1 MQERNRFDAAFEASH
16 FETVCEATY
25 RKLSVNIMTIDI
37 LKNFIQSSHINFLYG
52 SGVSRPY
59 LATLGNIEKWLTAL
73 AENASDEPYKEV
85 IEASLYKA
93 YCDGVILKNQYLSLA
108 FDEKLLETKSAY
120 AEFFSICNELM
131 NKRNSQLL
139 NKQINLFTTNIDL
152 LAEETLSKSGIELND
167 GFRGTIKPVYNESNF
182 QISLSKSSLQFH
194 KQSEVP
200 MFNLIKIHG
209 AVNWR
214 EHDGVIISDT
224 LLLWKIEQALEKI
237 SKNYFVELQNAD
249 KKDKT
254 FDEVKTEADDIALML
269 PDDAYKDFFAAYNEI
284 VMINPTKEKFKTSV
298 LDYYFYELMRI
309 YSNALERENSIL
321 FVMGFSFADEHIAQ
335 ITKRAADTNPTL
347 QVIVF
352 AYSEKDEE
360 GYKKNLQIEHG
371 CSNNNIL
378 ILTPT
383 KFKEL
388 NNEKYSGLCSKV
400 TNFDLRTINLI
411 FKEISN
417 NIHSCYG
424 A

>member
-1 MQERNRFDAAFEASH
+1 
-16 FETVCEATY
+16 
-25 RKLSVNIMTIDI
+25 MTLDI
-37 LKNFIQSSHINFLYG
+37 LRNFIQSSHINFLYG

-59 LATLGNIEKWLTAL
+59 LETLGNIETWLTAL
-73 AENASDEPYKEV
+73 AEDVSDESYKEV

-93 YCDGVILKNQYLSLA
+93 YCDGVILKNRYLSFA
-108 FDEKLLETKSAY
+108 SDEQLLETKSAY
-120 AEFFSICNELM
+120 SEFFSICNELM

-139 NKQINLFTTNIDL
+139 SKQINLFTTNIDL

-167 GFRGTIKPVYNESNF
+167 GFRGTIKPVYSESNF
-182 QISLSKSSLQFH
+182 QISLSKASMQFH

-200 MFNLIKIHG
+200 MFNLIKVHG

-214 EHDGVIISDT
+214 EQDGAIVSDT
-224 LLLWKIEQALEKI
+224 LLLWDIEQALKKI
-237 SKNYFVELQNAD
+237 DREYFVDLKKAD
-249 KKDKT
+249 GEDKT
-254 FDEVKTEADDIALML
+254 FDEVKTEADDIALVL
-269 PDDAYKDFFAAYNEI
+269 PDEAYKDFFEAYNKI

-298 LDYYFYELMRI
+298 LDYHFYELMRI

-321 FVMGFSFADEHIAQ
+321 FVTGFSFADEHIAQ

-347 QVIVF
+347 QVVVF
-352 AYSEKDEE
+352 AYSDKDEE

-371 CSNNNIL
+371 CCNNNIL
-378 ILTPT
+378 ILTPK

-388 NNEKYSGLCSKV
+388 NGEKNEELCKTIS
-400 TNFDLRTINLI
+400 NFDLRTINLI

>member
-1 MQERNRFDAAFEASH
+1 
-16 FETVCEATY
+16 
-25 RKLSVNIMTIDI
+25 MTLEI
-37 LKNFIQSSHINFLYG
+37 LRNFIQSSNINFLYG
-52 SGVSRPY
+52 SGISRPY
-59 LATLGNIEKWLTAL
+59 LATLGNIEKWLTML
-73 AENASDEPYKEV
+73 AEDSSGEPYKEV

-93 YCDGVILKNQYLSLA
+93 YCDGVILKNSSLSYSTNKD
-108 FDEKLLETKSAY
+108 FLETKSAY
-120 AEFFSICNELM
+120 ADFFSICNELM

-139 NKQINLFTTNIDL
+139 SKQINLFTTNIDL
-152 LAEETLSKSGIELND
+152 LVEETLSKSGIELND

-182 QISLSKSSLQFH
+182 QISLSKASMQFH

-200 MFNLIKIHG
+200 MFNLIKVHG
-209 AVNWR
+209 AVNWI
-214 EHDGVIISDT
+214 EQDGVIISDT
-224 LLLWKIEQALEKI
+224 FPMWKIEQALKKI
-237 SKNYFVELQNAD
+237 DKDYFVELQNVD

-254 FDEVKTEADDIALML
+254 FDEVKTGADDIALML
-269 PDDAYKDFFAAYNEI
+269 PDDVYKDFFAAYNQI

-298 LDYYFYELMRI
+298 LDYHFYELMRI

-347 QVIVF
+347 QVVVF

>member
-1 MQERNRFDAAFEASH
+1 
-16 FETVCEATY
+16 
-25 RKLSVNIMTIDI
+25 MTIDI
-37 LKNFIQSSHINFLYG
+37 FKKFMQSSHINFLYG

-59 LATLGNIEKWLTAL
+59 LATLGNIEKWLTVL
-73 AENASDEPYKEV
+73 AEDTSDEPYKEV

-93 YCDGVILKNQYLSLA
+93 YCDGVILKNNSLSYSTDKDFLN
-108 FDEKLLETKSAY
+108 TKSAY
-120 AEFFSICNELM
+120 ANFFSICNELM

-152 LAEETLSKSGIELND
+152 LAEATLSKSGIELND

-214 EHDGVIISDT
+214 EQDGVIISDT
-224 LLLWKIEQALEKI
+224 LLLWKIEQTLEKI
-237 SKNYFVELQNAD
+237 DKDFFVDLKNAD
-249 KKDKT
+249 KKEKT
-254 FDEVKTEADDIALML
+254 FDEVKTEAEGIALML
-269 PDDAYKDFFAAYNEI
+269 PNDAYKDFFEAYNQI

-298 LDYYFYELMRI
+298 LDYHFYELMRI

-347 QVIVF
+347 QVVVF
-352 AYSEKDEE
+352 AYSDKDEE
-360 GYKKNLQIEHG
+360 GYKKNLQIEQG

-378 ILTPT
+378 ILTPS
-383 KFKEL
+383 KFNEL
-388 NNEKYSGLCSKV
+388 NNEKYNELCSKV
-400 TNFDLRTINLI
+400 SNFDLRTINLL
-411 FKEISN
+411 FKEISQ
-417 NIHSCYG
+417 NIHFSYG
-424 A
+424 S

>member
-1 MQERNRFDAAFEASH
+1 
-16 FETVCEATY
+16 
-25 RKLSVNIMTIDI
+25 MTLDV
-37 LKNFIQSSHINFLYG
+37 LRNFIQSSHIKFLYG
-52 SGVSRPY
+52 SGISRPY
-59 LATLGNIEKWLTAL
+59 LATLGNIEKWLTML
-73 AENASDEPYKEV
+73 AEDASGEPYKEV

-93 YCDGVILKNQYLSLA
+93 YCDGVILKNSSLSYSTNKD
-108 FDEKLLETKSAY
+108 FLETKSAY
-120 AEFFSICNELM
+120 ADFFSICNELM

-139 NKQINLFTTNIDL
+139 SKQINLFTTNIDL
-152 LAEETLSKSGIELND
+152 LVEETLSKSGIELND

-182 QISLSKSSLQFH
+182 QISLSKASMQFH

-200 MFNLIKIHG
+200 MFNLIKVHG
-209 AVNWR
+209 AVNWI
-214 EHDGVIISDT
+214 EQDGVIISDT
-224 LLLWKIEQALEKI
+224 FPMWKIEQALKKI
-237 SKNYFVELQNAD
+237 DKDYFVELQNVD

-254 FDEVKTEADDIALML
+254 FDEVKTGADDIALML
-269 PDDAYKDFFAAYNEI
+269 PDDVYKDFFAAYNQI

-298 LDYYFYELMRI
+298 LDYHFYELMRI

-347 QVIVF
+347 QVVVF

>member
-1 MQERNRFDAAFEASH
+1 
-16 FETVCEATY
+16 
-25 RKLSVNIMTIDI
+25 MTLDV
-37 LKNFIQSSHINFLYG
+37 LRNFIQSSHINFLYG
-52 SGVSRPY
+52 SGISRPY
-59 LATLGNIEKWLTAL
+59 LATLGKIEKWLTML
-73 AENASDEPYKEV
+73 AEDASGEPYKEV

-93 YCDGVILKNQYLSLA
+93 YCEGVILKNSSLSYSTNKD
-108 FDEKLLETKSAY
+108 FLETKSAY
-120 AEFFSICNELM
+120 ADFFSICNELM

-139 NKQINLFTTNIDL
+139 SKQINLFTTNIDL
-152 LAEETLSKSGIELND
+152 LVEETLSKSGIELND

-182 QISLSKSSLQFH
+182 QISLSKASMQFH

-200 MFNLIKIHG
+200 MFNLIKVHG
-209 AVNWR
+209 AVNWI
-214 EHDGVIISDT
+214 EQDGVIISDT
-224 LLLWKIEQALEKI
+224 FPMWKIEQALKKI
-237 SKNYFVELQNAD
+237 DKDYFVELQNVD

-254 FDEVKTEADDIALML
+254 FDEVKTRADDIALML
-269 PDDAYKDFFAAYNEI
+269 PDDVYKDFFAAYNQI
-284 VMINPTKEKFKTSV
+284 VMINPTKEKFQTSV
-298 LDYYFYELMRI
+298 LDYHFYELMRI

-347 QVIVF
+347 QVVVF

-360 GYKKNLQIEHG
+360 GYRKNLQIEHG

>member
-1 MQERNRFDAAFEASH
+1 
-16 FETVCEATY
+16 
-25 RKLSVNIMTIDI
+25 MTLDV
-37 LKNFIQSSHINFLYG
+37 LRNFIQSSHINFLYG

-59 LATLGNIEKWLTAL
+59 LATLGNIEKWLTML
-73 AENASDEPYKEV
+73 AEDASGEPYKEV

-93 YCDGVILKNQYLSLA
+93 YCEGVILKNSSLSYSTNKD
-108 FDEKLLETKSAY
+108 FLETKSAY
-120 AEFFSICNELM
+120 ADFFSICNELM

-139 NKQINLFTTNIDL
+139 SKQINLFTTNIDL
-152 LAEETLSKSGIELND
+152 LVEETLSKSGIELND

-182 QISLSKSSLQFH
+182 QISLSKASMQFH

-200 MFNLIKIHG
+200 MFNLIKVHG
-209 AVNWR
+209 AVNWI
-214 EHDGVIISDT
+214 EQDGVIISDT
-224 LLLWKIEQALEKI
+224 FPMWKIEQALKKI
-237 SKNYFVELQNAD
+237 DKDYFVELQNVD

-254 FDEVKTEADDIALML
+254 FDEVKTGADDIALML
-269 PDDAYKDFFAAYNEI
+269 PDDVYKDFFAAYNQI

-298 LDYYFYELMRI
+298 LDYHFYELMRI

-347 QVIVF
+347 QVVVF

>member
-1 MQERNRFDAAFEASH
+1 
-16 FETVCEATY
+16 
-25 RKLSVNIMTIDI
+25 MTLEI
-37 LKNFIQSSHINFLYG
+37 LRNFIQSSNINFLYG
-52 SGVSRPY
+52 SGISRPY
-59 LATLGNIEKWLTAL
+59 LATLGNIEKWLTML
-73 AENASDEPYKEV
+73 AEDASGEPYKEV

-93 YCDGVILKNQYLSLA
+93 YCDGVILKNSSLSYSTNKD
-108 FDEKLLETKSAY
+108 FLETKSAY
-120 AEFFSICNELM
+120 ADFFSICNELM

-139 NKQINLFTTNIDL
+139 SKQINLFTTNIDL
-152 LAEETLSKSGIELND
+152 LVEETLSKSGIELND

-182 QISLSKSSLQFH
+182 QISLSKASMQFH

-200 MFNLIKIHG
+200 MFNLIKVHG
-209 AVNWR
+209 AVNWI
-214 EHDGVIISDT
+214 EQDGVIISDT
-224 LLLWKIEQALEKI
+224 FPMWKIEQALKKI
-237 SKNYFVELQNAD
+237 DKDYFVELQNVD

-254 FDEVKTEADDIALML
+254 FDEVKTGADDIALML
-269 PDDAYKDFFAAYNEI
+269 PDDVYKDFFAAYNQI

-298 LDYYFYELMRI
+298 LDYHFYELMRI

-360 GYKKNLQIEHG
+360 DYKKNLQIEHG

>member
-1 MQERNRFDAAFEASH
+1 
-16 FETVCEATY
+16 
-25 RKLSVNIMTIDI
+25 MTLDV
-37 LKNFIQSSHINFLYG
+37 LRNFIQSSHINFLYG
-52 SGVSRPY
+52 SGISRPY
-59 LATLGNIEKWLTAL
+59 LATLGNIEKWLTML
-73 AENASDEPYKEV
+73 AEDASGEPYKEV

-93 YCDGVILKNQYLSLA
+93 YCDGVILKNSSLSYSTNKD
-108 FDEKLLETKSAY
+108 FLETKSAY
-120 AEFFSICNELM
+120 ADFFSICNELM

-139 NKQINLFTTNIDL
+139 SKQINLFTTNIDL
-152 LAEETLSKSGIELND
+152 LVEETLSKSGIELND

-182 QISLSKSSLQFH
+182 QISLSKASMQFH

-200 MFNLIKIHG
+200 MFNLIKVHG
-209 AVNWR
+209 AVNWI
-214 EHDGVIISDT
+214 EQDGVIISDT
-224 LLLWKIEQALEKI
+224 FPMWKIEQALKKI
-237 SKNYFVELQNAD
+237 DKDYFVELQNVD

-254 FDEVKTEADDIALML
+254 FDEVKTGADDIALML
-269 PDDAYKDFFAAYNEI
+269 PDDVYKDFFAAYNQI

-298 LDYYFYELMRI
+298 LDYHFYELMRI

-347 QVIVF
+347 QVVVF

>member
-1 MQERNRFDAAFEASH
+1 
-16 FETVCEATY
+16 
-25 RKLSVNIMTIDI
+25 MTLEI
-37 LKNFIQSSHINFLYG
+37 LRNFIQSSNLNFLYG
-52 SGVSRPY
+52 SGISRPY
-59 LATLGNIEKWLTAL
+59 LSTLGNIEKWLTKL
-73 AENASDEPYKEV
+73 VEDDSKEPYKEV
-85 IEASLYKA
+85 IKASLYKA
-93 YCDGVILKNQYLSLA
+93 YCDGVILKNRY
-108 FDEKLLETKSAY
+108 FYPDKDFLETKSAY
-120 AEFFSICNELM
+120 TDFFSVCNELM

-152 LAEETLSKSGIELND
+152 LAEETLEKSGIELND
-167 GFRGTIKPVYNESNF
+167 GFRGTLKPAYSESNF
-182 QISLSKSSLQFH
+182 QISLSKSSMQFH
-194 KQSEVP
+194 KQAEVP
-200 MFNLIKIHG
+200 MFNLIKVHG
-209 AVNWR
+209 AVNWK
-214 EHDGVIISDT
+214 EQNETIQSDT
-224 LLLWKIEQALEKI
+224 ILMYYVQQALDKI
-237 SKNYFVELQNAD
+237 DKDYFVELQNAD
-249 KKDKT
+249 KKEKT
-254 FDEVKTEADDIALML
+254 FDEVKTEADEIALIL
-269 PDDAYKDFFAAYNEI
+269 PDDAYKEFFEAYNKI

-298 LDYYFYELMRI
+298 LDYHFYELMRI

-347 QVIVF
+347 QVVVF
-352 AYSEKDEE
+352 AYSDEDEE

-400 TNFDLRTINLI
+400 SFFDLKTINLI

>member
-1 MQERNRFDAAFEASH
+1 
-16 FETVCEATY
+16 
-25 RKLSVNIMTIDI
+25 MTLDV
-37 LKNFIQSSHINFLYG
+37 LRNFIQSSHINFLYG
-52 SGVSRPY
+52 SGISRPY
-59 LATLGNIEKWLTAL
+59 LATLGNIEKWLTML
-73 AENASDEPYKEV
+73 AEDASGEPYKEV

-93 YCDGVILKNQYLSLA
+93 YCEGVILKNSSLSYSTNKD
-108 FDEKLLETKSAY
+108 FLETKSAY
-120 AEFFSICNELM
+120 ADFFSICNELM

-139 NKQINLFTTNIDL
+139 SKQINLFTTNIDL
-152 LAEETLSKSGIELND
+152 LVEETLSKSGIELND

-182 QISLSKSSLQFH
+182 QISLSKASMQFH

-200 MFNLIKIHG
+200 MFNLIKVHG
-209 AVNWR
+209 AVNWI
-214 EHDGVIISDT
+214 EQDGVIISDT
-224 LLLWKIEQALEKI
+224 FPMWKIEQALKKI
-237 SKNYFVELQNAD
+237 DKDYFVELQNVD

-254 FDEVKTEADDIALML
+254 FDEVKTGADDIALML
-269 PDDAYKDFFAAYNEI
+269 PDDVYKDFFAAYNQI

-298 LDYYFYELMRI
+298 MDYHFYELMRI

-347 QVIVF
+347 QVVVF

>member
-1 MQERNRFDAAFEASH
+1 
-16 FETVCEATY
+16 
-25 RKLSVNIMTIDI
+25 MTLEI
-37 LKNFIQSSHINFLYG
+37 LRNFIQSSNINFLYG
-52 SGVSRPY
+52 SGISRPY
-59 LATLGNIEKWLTAL
+59 LATLGNIEKWLTML
-73 AENASDEPYKEV
+73 AEDASGEPYKEV

-93 YCDGVILKNQYLSLA
+93 YCDGIILKNSSLSYSTNKD
-108 FDEKLLETKSAY
+108 FLETKSAY
-120 AEFFSICNELM
+120 ADFFSICNELM

-139 NKQINLFTTNIDL
+139 SKQINLFTTNIDL
-152 LAEETLSKSGIELND
+152 LVEETLSKSGIELND

-182 QISLSKSSLQFH
+182 QISLSKASMQFH

-200 MFNLIKIHG
+200 MFNLIKVHG
-209 AVNWR
+209 AVNWI
-214 EHDGVIISDT
+214 EQDGVIISDT
-224 LLLWKIEQALEKI
+224 FPMWKIEQALKKI
-237 SKNYFVELQNAD
+237 DKDYFVELQNVD

-254 FDEVKTEADDIALML
+254 FDEVKTGADDIALML
-269 PDDAYKDFFAAYNEI
+269 PDDVYKDFFAAYNQI

-298 LDYYFYELMRI
+298 LDYHFYELMRI

-347 QVIVF
+347 QVVVF

>member
-1 MQERNRFDAAFEASH
+1 
-16 FETVCEATY
+16 
-25 RKLSVNIMTIDI
+25 MTLEI
-37 LKNFIQSSHINFLYG
+37 LRNFIQSSNLNFLYG
-52 SGVSRPY
+52 SGISRPY
-59 LATLGNIEKWLTAL
+59 LSTLGNIEKWLTKL
-73 AENASDEPYKEV
+73 VEDDSKEPYKEV
-85 IEASLYKA
+85 IKASLYKA
-93 YCDGVILKNQYLSLA
+93 YCDGVILKNRY
-108 FDEKLLETKSAY
+108 FYPDKDFLETKSAY
-120 AEFFSICNELM
+120 TDFFSVCNELM

-152 LAEETLSKSGIELND
+152 LAEETLEKSGIELND
-167 GFRGTIKPVYNESNF
+167 GFRGTLKPAYSESNF
-182 QISLSKSSLQFH
+182 QISLSKSSMQFH
-194 KQSEVP
+194 KQAEVP
-200 MFNLIKIHG
+200 MFNLIKVHG
-209 AVNWR
+209 AVNWK
-214 EHDGVIISDT
+214 EQNETIQSDT
-224 LLLWKIEQALEKI
+224 ILMYYVQQALDKI
-237 SKNYFVELQNAD
+237 DKDYFVELQNAD
-249 KKDKT
+249 KKEKT
-254 FDEVKTEADDIALML
+254 FDEVKTEADEIALIL
-269 PDDAYKDFFAAYNEI
+269 PDDAYKEFFEAYNKI

-298 LDYYFYELMRI
+298 LDYHFYELMRI

-347 QVIVF
+347 QVVVF
-352 AYSEKDEE
+352 AYSDEDEE

-400 TNFDLRTINLI
+400 SFFDLKTINLI
-411 FKEISN
+411 FREISN